1 MKQLVAPL
9 LFERNT
15 IKFTR
20 EVAYEIF
27 ENGLEISYY
36 SERQS
41 RSDIDEQLCAL
52 DPCMQLNVILG
63 CGPHHGKSYIR
74 L

>member
-1 MKQLVAPL
+1 MAKLGAQLKQLVAPL

-20 EVAYEIF
+20 EIAYEIF

-41 RSDIDEQLCAL
+41 RSDRRTA
-52 DPCMQLNVILG
+52 VRA
-63 CGPHHGKSYIR
+63 H
-74 L
+74 